1 MNELP
6 VNTSICIDKYNKHKC
21 CARLASKPGSQC
33 SFNIKHTNGGYGLCN
48 RHYKMGISNIK
59 TIYQD
64 VRKIVNK
71 CPASKFINLD
81 VEYSNNLSSIIKIQS
96 VVRKYIVNNNI
107 YYRGITCY
115 CRHLC
120 NNKSD
125 CTTLSNINEIEIKNY
140 FSYCDNNQHWG
151 FNVATFKE
159 LLKYS
164 DANPYNTCK
173 IGQNILNKFNK
184 LLTILD
190 NKNIKIESDIITNP
204 YIKLQQRCVGIF
216 QRMDNLKQYT
226 QCKWFLNLNIV
237 QLKEL
242 YKQLEDIWNYRINLS
257 NDEKKKYVKNGKL
270 FVDKIHIINK
280 INSYNKIASIL
291 LDNFNKLI
299 TEGINNEYC
308 TTGALWILSGL
319 TIVSK
324 DARDA
329 LPWLFQSAHPIS

>member
-1 MNELP
+1 MSELP
-6 VNTSICIDKYNKHKC
+6 VNTTIYIEEYNKNKC
-21 CARLASKPGSQC
+21 CARLATKPTLQC
-33 SFNIKHTNGGYGLCN
+33 SYNVKHKAEGYGLCN
-48 RHYKMGISNIK
+48 RHFKKGISNIK
-59 TIYQD
+59 TIYQN
-64 VRKIVNK
+64 VSQSRKKLVNK
-71 CPASKFINLD
+71 SSINKFI
-81 VEYSNNLSSIIKIQS
+81 EHLSSIIKVQS
-96 VVRKYIVNNNI
+96 IVRKYIVNNNI

-120 NNKSD
+120 NNNSD
-125 CTTLSNINEIEIKNY
+125 CTTLSNINEIKIMNY
-140 FSYCDNNQHWG
+140 FSYYENNQYWG

-164 DANPYNTCK
+164 DTNPYNICK
-173 IGQNILNKFNK
+173 IDQQIIDKFNK

-190 NKNIKIESDIITNP
+190 NKNIKIESDIITDP
-204 YIKLQQRCVGIF
+204 YIKLQQRCVEIF
-216 QRMDNLKQYT
+216 QIMDNLKQYT

-242 YKQLEDIWNYRINLS
+242 YKQLEDIWNYRIHLS

-270 FVDKIHIINK
+270 FVDKIHTINK
-280 INSYNKIASIL
+280 INSHIKIANIL

-299 TEGINNEYC
+299 IEGINTEYR

-324 DARDA
+324 EARDA
-329 LPWLFQSAHPIS
+329 LPWLFQSAHPE